1 MTALA
6 HHPHPVTRAVADARK
21 ELSAVADTPVWSMN
35 ADDTVATIA
44 EVQSAKAQLAEL
56 EARLLTHA
64 GRVDLPGQTGA
75 TSTATWHAAT
85 TRTTKTQAHRTM
97 RLADGLEQHE
107 ATRTALAQG
116 RLHVEQAEAILRALA
131 DLPDDLDAAIK
142 AGAEQR
148 LLEYAREFDAKHLK
162 VLGRRILEVTSPE
175 TADAHEAAL
184 LDKEERQAAAATR
197 LTIWDDGHGTTHGRF
212 TLDTLTGAMLKKHL
226 LALAAPRHQASK
238 GPVGERKPTPQR
250 LGQAFVELIQR
261 YPKKRLPKAGGLNAT
276 VVVMMTLDALEGRLK
291 AARLDTGER
300 LSPGAAR
307 RLACEAGV
315 LPAVLDG
322 NSHVLDLGRKQRF
335 ASEAQRIAKTI
346 EAAGC
351 EIDGC
356 DWPPGMTHTHHQ
368 TRWTDGG
375 KTNLR
380 DLISL
385 CPHHH
390 ARAHDHRYHLDQ
402 LPTGKY
408 TFHRRT

>member
-6 HHPHPVTRAVADARK
+6 HHPHPVTRAVAGVRE

-64 GRVDLPGQTGA
+64 GRVDLPAQTGA

-85 TRTTKTQAHRTM
+85 TRTTKTHAHRTM
-97 RLADGLEQHE
+97 RLADGLEHHQ
-107 ATRTALAQG
+107 ATRTALAEG
-116 RLHVEQAEAILRALA
+116 RLHLEQAEAILRALA
-131 DLPDDLDAAIK
+131 DLPDDLDSAIT

-175 TADAHEAAL
+175 TADAHEATL
-184 LDKEERQAAAATR
+184 LEREERAAEAAVR
-197 LTIWDDGHGTTHGRF
+197 LTIWDDGHGKTHGRF

-226 LALAAPRHQASK
+226 FALAAPRHQASK
-238 GPVGERKPTPQR
+238 GPLGERKPTPQR
-250 LGQAFVELIQR
+250 LGQALVELIQR
-261 YPKKRLPKAGGLNAT
+261 YPHKRLPKAGGLNAT
-276 VVVMMTLDALEGRLK
+276 VVVTMTLDALEGRLK

-346 EAAGC
+346 EARGC

-356 DWPPGMTHTHHQ
+356 DWPPGMTHTHHR
-368 TRWTDGG
+368 TRWADGG

-390 ARAHDHRYHLDQ
+390 ARAHDPRYHLDQ

>member
-1 MTALA
+1 
-6 HHPHPVTRAVADARK
+6 PVTRAVTGVRE

-85 TRTTKTQAHRTM
+85 TRTTKTHAHRTM
-97 RLADGLEQHE
+97 RLADGLELHE
-107 ATRTALAQG
+107 ATRTALADG
-116 RLHVEQAEAILRALA
+116 RVHVEQSEAILRALA
-131 DLPDDLDAAIK
+131 DLPDDLDAAI
-142 AGAEQR
+142 AAEAERR
-148 LLEYAREFDAKHLK
+148 LLEYAREFDAKQLK

-175 TADAHEAAL
+175 TADAHEATL
-184 LDKEERQAAAATR
+184 LEGEERRAAAATR

-226 LALAAPRHQASK
+226 FALAAPKHQASK
-238 GPVGERKPTPQR
+238 GPLSERRPTPQR
-250 LGQAFVELIQR
+250 LGEAFVELIQR
-261 YPKKRLPKAGGLNAT
+261 YPNKKLPKAGGLNAT

-291 AARLDTGER
+291 AAHLDTGER

-322 NSHVLDLGRKQRF
+322 KSHVLDLGRKQRF

-346 EAAGC
+346 EACGC

-368 TRWTDGG
+368 KRWTYGG
-375 KTNLR
+375 NTNLR

-390 ARAHDHRYHLDQ
+390 ARAHDPRYHLDQ